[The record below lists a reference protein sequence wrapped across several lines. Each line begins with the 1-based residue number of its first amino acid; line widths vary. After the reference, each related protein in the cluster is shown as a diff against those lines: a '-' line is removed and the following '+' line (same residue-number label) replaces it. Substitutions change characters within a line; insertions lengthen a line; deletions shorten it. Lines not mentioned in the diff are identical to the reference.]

1 MRPVSEKWR
10 PAIGFAVVVLLLIAV
25 AVLGW
30 ARPPRASVLGTD
42 RLGPDSGERVAD
54 YLERAHETLSGADT
68 APRWALVTSDTGLST
83 DAVVDIGAGLRISQV
98 LYHVPID
105 RVYTPVITVPV
116 PAGTAALRSA
126 QAAAAGAMDHVQ
138 ADDDRSRRLAAVLAA
153 RLHSGCACAV
163 NFVVRGTLAELRGL
177 ASRSGIRSVQALP
190 PDASAGAFAVVPL
203 LPEHV
208 DVVAPGPD
216 DGPIPDH

>member
-1 MRPVSEKWR
+1 MSEKWR
-10 PAIGFAVVVLLLIAV
+10 PALGFGVVVVLLIVVV
-25 AVLGW
+25 ALGW
-30 ARPPRASVLGTD
+30 ARPPRTSVLGTD

-54 YLERAHETLSGADT
+54 YLERAHESLSGADT
-68 APRWALVTSDTGLST
+68 APRWALVTSSTGLST
-83 DAVVDIGAGLRISQV
+83 DEVVDLGAGLRISQV

-116 PAGTAALRSA
+116 PAGTGALRAA

-153 RLHSGCACAV
+153 RLHAGCACAV
-163 NFVVRGTLAELRGL
+163 NLVVRGTQVQLRGV
-177 ASRSGIRSVQALP
+177 ASRTGIRSVQALP
-190 PDASAGAFAVVPL
+190 PDAAAGAFAVLPL